1 MEQAPRA
8 RVRDQETARVGAT
21 PGTETVL
28 PRGRM
33 AEGKAGEPAKGPV
46 AVRVKARAAE
56 PDREAVGNLK
66 TTAAVG
72 GYIMLRPQGVAH
84 LPPLDLYYLVE
95 PETSKNPGPWPRPAV
110 WRLHDYFQRLSID
123 PEH

>member
-1 MEQAPRA
+1 
-8 RVRDQETARVGAT
+8 
-21 PGTETVL
+21 VL

-46 AVRVKARAAE
+46 AVRARAAE

-66 TTAAVG
+66 STAAVG

-95 PETSKNPGPWPRPAV
+95 PETSKNPGLRPKPAI
-110 WRLHDYFQRLSID
+110 WRLHDYFQGLSID
-123 PEH
+123 PER